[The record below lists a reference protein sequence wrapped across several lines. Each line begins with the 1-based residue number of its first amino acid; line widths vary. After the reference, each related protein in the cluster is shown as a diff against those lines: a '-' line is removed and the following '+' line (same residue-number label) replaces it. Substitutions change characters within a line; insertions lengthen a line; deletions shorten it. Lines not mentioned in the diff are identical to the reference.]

1 MIQRDTVRYKVSLF
15 LLCVLCFYIIIPFI
29 SKLFI
34 MSMDYMLYELIST
47 IQSKQGQILILWQ
60 QDIINRVTLSKA
72 GFEENMTF

>member
-1 MIQRDTVRYKVSLF
+1 
-15 LLCVLCFYIIIPFI
+15 
-29 SKLFI
+29 
-34 MSMDYMLYELIST
+34 MDCILYELIST